1 MFYLQSWRI
10 MNIFISGSDT
20 NIGKTLI
27 SAWLC
32 AHSNYAYYKPIQ
44 TGCISDSDSLT
55 VQTLSPNT
63 KVYPESYRFQ
73 LPLSPH
79 LAAKAEHTE
88 INLQKI
94 IIPQNQ
100 QLMIEGAGGLLVPV
114 NQEYLMIDLIRS
126 LNIGVILVVS
136 SRLGTINH
144 SLLSIEALRMRKIP
158 IHGVILSGPINSA
171 NADSIALYGKI
182 DILAQVPNFANIDAK
197 TLLNYPLSP
206 RLKHLLGKEHERLAT
221 T

>member
-1 MFYLQSWRI
+1 

-44 TGCISDSDSLT
+44 TGCISDSDSET
-55 VQTLSPNT
+55 IKSLSPKT
-63 KVYPESYRFQ
+63 RVYPESYRFR

-79 LAAKAEHTE
+79 LAARAENESIELDE
-88 INLQKI
+88 IML
-94 IIPQNQ
+94 PQTK
-100 QLMIEGAGGLLVPV
+100 QLLIEGAGGLLVPI
-114 NQEYLMIDLIRS
+114 NQKYLMIDLIGS
-126 LNIGVILVVS
+126 FNLGVILVVS

-158 IHGVILSGPINSA
+158 IHGVILSGPVNQD
-171 NADSIALYGKI
+171 NADSIACYGKV
-182 DILAQVPNFANIDAK
+182 DILAQVPNFSKVDAN
-197 TLLNYPLSP
+197 TLLNFPLSP
-206 RLKHLLGKEHERLAT
+206 KLKHLLGKEHELFAT

>member
-1 MFYLQSWRI
+1 

-44 TGCISDSDSLT
+44 TGCSSDSDSET
-55 VQTLSPNT
+55 ISSLSPKT
-63 KVYPESYRFQ
+63 RVYPESYRFR

-79 LAAKAEHTE
+79 LAARAENE
-88 INLQKI
+88 SIELDKI
-94 IIPQNQ
+94 MLPQTK
-100 QLMIEGAGGLLVPV
+100 QLLIEGAGGLLVPI
-114 NQEYLMIDLIRS
+114 NQKYLMIDLIGS
-126 LNIGVILVVS
+126 FNLGVILVVS

-158 IHGVILSGPINSA
+158 IHGVILSGPVNQD
-171 NADSIALYGKI
+171 NADSIACYGKV
-182 DILAQVPNFANIDAK
+182 DILAQVPNFSKVDAN
-197 TLLNYPLSP
+197 TLLNFPLSP
-206 RLKHLLGKEHERLAT
+206 KLKHLLGKEHELFAT